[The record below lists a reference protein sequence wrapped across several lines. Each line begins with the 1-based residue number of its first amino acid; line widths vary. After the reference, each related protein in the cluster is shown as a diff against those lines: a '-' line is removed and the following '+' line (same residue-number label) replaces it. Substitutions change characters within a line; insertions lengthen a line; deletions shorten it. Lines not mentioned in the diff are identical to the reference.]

1 MNPADT
7 GNLFLLKPNA
17 AWDDSLK
24 ALAADNWALA
34 KQQNRDTVISPYAIF
49 PFRVITADNYKD
61 FSKDWNQKFDA
72 AFSAAKKEDKTL
84 DKSRFQYDEPYAYAY
99 TDVILSNLVKTAE
112 TYLDRIEAFEE
123 YTDENGKLVTFADF
137 MAALNEEFVKEKAY
151 QAFCNLNNPESP
163 LSQYNEWYNIVGPK

>member
-1 MNPADT
+1 
-7 GNLFLLKPNA
+7 
-17 AWDDSLK
+17 
-24 ALAADNWALA
+24 
-34 KQQNRDTVISPYAIF
+34 
-49 PFRVITADNYKD
+49 VITADNYKD

-163 LSQYNEWYNIVGPK
+163 LSQYNTWYNAVGPK